1 VHVLPAPGA
10 RGEAWSVPGVQ
21 ASAWEFRVGSHQ
33 PCRKW
38 LADRRGRRLR
48 RGDIAHYARLVA
60 AVDASLRRAAAID
73 AIVEAHGG
81 WPRAFRT

>member
-1 VHVLPAPGA
+1 MQ
-10 RGEAWSVPGVQ
+10 E
-21 ASAWEFRVGSHQ
+21 SAWEFCVGSHQ

-38 LADRRGRRLR
+38 LADRRGRRLLR
-48 RGDIAHYARLVA
+48 TDIAHYARLVA
-60 AVDASLRRAAAID
+60 AVIASLRRAAAID